1 MTAQE
6 YQMKKQQIA
15 RLKNVLKG
23 RFMTQQALQCM
34 RAILECE
41 KYEHQQRE
49 IIANELRNSNE

>member
-23 RFMTQQALQCM
+23 RFMRLQAIECM
-34 RAILECE
+34 RAIIDCE
-41 KYEHQQRE
+41 KYEHEQLEKNADEFR
-49 IIANELRNSNE
+49 ANN

>member
-23 RFMTQQALQCM
+23 RFMTLQALECM
-34 RAILECE
+34 RAIIECE
-41 KYEHQQRE
+41 KYEHEQRE
-49 IIANELRNSNE
+49 NNADEFRNNN

>member
-23 RFMTQQALQCM
+23 RFMTLQALECM
-34 RAILECE
+34 RAIIDCE
-41 KYEHQQRE
+41 KYEHEQLE
-49 IIANELRNSNE
+49 KNADEFRNNN